1 MKLQLLENMTPND
14 IIKTLLGKNYYA
26 TSEINLS
33 YVKGEL
39 VFLPATRRKKIIF
52 IQWNKRKPKK
62 AAYFYS
68 MKIDNIDW
76 QYNLQCLYL
85 SRNLLS

>member
-1 MKLQLLENMTPND
+1 MKLQLLKNITPND

-52 IQWNKRKPKK
+52 IQ
-62 AAYFYS
+62 
-68 MKIDNIDW
+68 
-76 QYNLQCLYL
+76 
-85 SRNLLS
+85 